1 MARHVKSWVAVL
13 VSLTI
18 SGILG
23 AWAVNTVD
31 EKVIDDFMKQHRGD
45 IEVTFSICSTDGEPL
60 NRVRVRMT
68 KSHLADAMGREF
80 EPERLVVDSE
90 FSVKERGV
98 SAIHLLFTKDGYYE
112 ERWEFVMSQ
121 RPPESFGELH
131 QMDVTVLMTPHPIP
145 APLERYE
152 GGLRTNSGG
161 PLSVFFPTNKRPPGG
176 KPPNHDVTMLP
187 KKDVS
192 FPYLYFSANVAPD
205 GELATSLFPLKSYSV
220 PKPVLS
226 LGFLRIAGSSDGDG
240 FLPVDIGKVPPIVER
255 GFRHL
260 RRAPDNHY
268 SESLE
273 LAPVG
278 GKEKQFFYCRI
289 GGLYG
294 KGVVTNP
301 PLILEEGG
309 RKFAVASVIIF
320 LNPKGSTDVSYIH
333 Y

>member
-18 SGILG
+18 AGILG

-31 EKVIDDFMKQHRGD
+31 EKVIDDFTKQHSGD
-45 IEVTFSICSTDGEPL
+45 IEVTFSIRSADGEPL

-68 KSHLADAMGREF
+68 KSRLADAMGRES
-80 EPERLVVDSE
+80 EPDRFVVDSE

-112 ERWEFVMSQ
+112 ERWEFAMSQ

-131 QMDVTVLMTPHPIP
+131 QIDVTVLMTPHPIP

-152 GGLRTNSGG
+152 GGLRANRDG
-161 PLSVFFPTNKRPPGG
+161 PLAVFYPTKRRLPNR
-176 KPPNHDVTMLP
+176 KPPNHEVSVLP
-187 KKDVS
+187 KEDVS
-192 FPYLYFSANVAPD
+192 YPYLYLSADVGPD
-205 GELATSLFPLKSYSV
+205 GRLATTLFPLKSYSV

-226 LGFLRIAGSSDGDG
+226 RGFLRIAGPTEGDG
-240 FLPVDIGKVPPIVER
+240 FLPVDIGKIPSIIEH

-260 RRAPDNHY
+260 LRAPENFY
-268 SESLE
+268 SGCLE
-273 LAPVG
+273 LAPVEG
-278 GKEKQFFYCRI
+278 NEKQFFYCRI
-289 GGLYG
+289 GGRFG

-301 PLILEEGG
+301 PLILEKDGSN
-309 RKFAVASVIIF
+309 FAIASAIIF
-320 LNPKGSTDVSYIH
+320 LNPHGSTDVSYVH